1 MMGGVL
7 RVALC
12 PRTRAQGPVL
22 LVEALPA
29 GSALT
34 LLLARGAR
42 SVWVA
47 PGPKV
52 ARLLGGLLLGEKEGF
67 PPEGFHGTLDL
78 RALEALEVKD
88 QEIVLLAPG
97 LASSLSPEE
106 TEVYL
111 GNFRNARAV
120 YTALKGLTTKTLT
133 VRPAGE
139 GEPYLSAVVAAGF
152 LAKKLAPEGE
162 GAYAL
167 FSALL
172 KAFPDPQEALFQSQ
186 EGQRLYRMGRT
197 EDLARASLIG
207 VDEVLPR
214 LVEVRFFPKDAYGL
228 SQDRFAFRFAPWNA

>member
-1 MMGGVL
+1 ML

-12 PRTRAQGPVL
+12 PHAPAQGPVL

-52 ARLLGGLLLGEKEGF
+52 AGLLGGLLLGEKEGF

-78 RALEALEVKD
+78 RALEGLEV
-88 QEIVLLAPG
+88 QGREVVLLAPG
-97 LASSLSPEE
+97 LASSLNPEE
-106 TEVYL
+106 KEVYL

-120 YTALKGLTTKTLT
+120 YTALAGRPLT

-152 LAKKLAPEGE
+152 LARKLAPEGE

-167 FSALL
+167 ATALL

-214 LVEVRFFPKDAYGL
+214 LAEVRFFPKAAYGL
-228 SQDRFAFRFAPWNA
+228 TQDRFAYRFAPWNA